1 MEQNSFMDKSVRPN
15 DKRLAETL
23 GKSYQYWEEI
33 KNHLKKEYGETTEE
47 WKFYGAKYGW
57 GLKTLL
63 KKRNLFF
70 FAVRGKHFAVSF
82 IFGEKA
88 VSAVKQSDLPK
99 NLMEE
104 LLNAKKYAE
113 GRGLRLEVKSRKQ
126 VEQIKKLIEIKIAH

>member
-1 MEQNSFMDKSVRPN
+1 MEQNRFMDKSVQPN
-15 DKRLAETL
+15 NKMLEEVL
-23 GKSYQYWEEI
+23 GKSYRYWEEI
-33 KNHLKKEYGETTEE
+33 KSSLEKEYGELKEE
-47 WKFYGAKYGW
+47 WKYYGPKSGW

-70 FAVRGKHFAVSF
+70 FAARGKHFFIAF

-99 NLMEE
+99 SIIDE

-113 GRGLRLEVKSRKQ
+113 GRGLRIEVKSRTE
-126 VEQIKKLIEIKIAH
+126 VEQVKKLVAIKVNS